1 MSECSEVE
9 PLLAA
14 YVDNEVAPGHLGRLQ
29 AHLAACPGC
38 RRRSRGKRAAREL
51 LHARR
56 HELVRQAPPHLHKR
70 CAACACGPASRRTF
84 APTRWIASHR
94 WLPLSFAATVVL
106 AVAAVFFTTLNGS
119 VEALATQLALD
130 HVKCFQFAP
139 AHAEVDPIVAEQP
152 LEEGVRVADQRADE
166 RAASSSSS
174 CSTCGAA
181 CRPRARRRTSCTS
194 GTGSRCRST
203 CSTAW
208 RSPTSHVERL
218 VSRLG
223 QKAVIWSDAGRTY
236 AVVGRAPP
244 NDLEHIAHYLRESRA
259 VERARGSQS

>member
-1 MSECSEVE
+1 MSMVPGMSECSEVE

-14 YVDNEVAPGHLGRLQ
+14 YVDNEVAPGDLGRLQ

-38 RRRSRGKRAAREL
+38 RRRVAGEGAAREL

-56 HELVRQAPPHLHKR
+56 HELVRQAPAHLHKR
-70 CAACACGPASRRTF
+70 CAACVCGPASRRTF
-84 APTRWIASHR
+84 APTRWIVSHR

-106 AVAAVFFTTLNGS
+106 AIAAVFFTTLNGS

-139 AHAEVDPIVAEQP
+139 AHAEVDPIVASSLWKKTYGWLISVPTSAPVEQLELLDVRRCMSTHGASAHIMYRWRGQP
-152 LEEGVRVADQRADE
+152 LSVYVLNSAGGFDPHD
-166 RAASSSSS
+166 
-174 CSTCGAA
+174 
-181 CRPRARRRTSCTS
+181 
-194 GTGSRCRST
+194 
-203 CSTAW
+203 
-208 RSPTSHVERL
+208 ERL

-244 NDLEHIAHYLRESRA
+244 NDLEHIAHYLRAS
-259 VERARGSQS
+259 AR